1 MGVALL
7 ICRLLLAGV
16 FVGAGLAKLADRGG
30 TRTAAVEFG
39 VPERLAGL
47 VAEVLPFLELVIG
60 IALVP
65 SSTARFAALAAAALL
80 LAFSAAI
87 VNAMAHG
94 RAPDCHCFGQVHS
107 APAGWR
113 TLLRNLV
120 LLGLAAFVAIAGWE
134 GAGVSAT
141 HWVAQLHGTL
151 LVVIVAGLI
160 VLGLVAFQLWF
171 SFELLAQNG
180 RALRRLDALEEMVAA
195 LGLPDGA
202 PLGPPVLGEGLV
214 GGGLAVDS
222 PAPPFE
228 LQSVEGETYS
238 LAALLG
244 GGRPVMLIFSDAGC
258 GPCAALMP
266 TVAVWQREHRDLIE
280 IAVIAGGDP
289 ESNRAK
295 AGEHGLEQ
303 VLLQT
308 EGEVAKAYEAHGT
321 PMAVVIGAD
330 GRIASPA
337 VGGAE
342 AITTLMTQAT
352 RPVLA
357 VRQHVPHR
365 KWQPAHRGRGRPPA
379 GPDTTRVGDPAPALS
394 LSDLDGRQVALSDL
408 YVERTLALFWNPGC
422 GFCQQMLPDLKAFED
437 DPPAG
442 APQLVVISI
451 GDRDEVREHGL
462 RSPVLLDSDGSA
474 MRAFEANGTPM
485 GVLVEDGKIA
495 SPVAAG
501 AMAVFELARRDAPN

>member
-16 FVGAGLAKLADRGG
+16 FIGAGLAKLADRAG
-30 TRTAAVEFG
+30 TKTAAVEFG
-39 VPERLAGL
+39 VPERFAGL
-47 VAEVLPFLELVIG
+47 VAGLLPVVELAVG
-60 IALVP
+60 IALIP
-65 SSTARFAALAAAALL
+65 SSTARFGALAAAALL
-80 LAFSAAI
+80 FVFSAAI
-87 VNAMAHG
+87 INAMAHG

-113 TLLRNLV
+113 TLLRNLI
-120 LLGLAAFVAIAGWE
+120 LLALAGFVAIGGWE
-134 GAGVSAT
+134 SAGVSAT
-141 HWVAQLHGTL
+141 HWVTQLHGTL
-151 LVVIVAGLI
+151 LVVIVAALI

-195 LGLPDGA
+195 LGVPDGVPA
-202 PLGPPVLGEGLV
+202 EPPALGEGLV
-214 GGGLAVDS
+214 GGGLAVGS

-228 LQSVEGETYS
+228 LPSVEGERYS
-238 LAALLG
+238 LTGLLG
-244 GGRPVMLIFSDAGC
+244 DERPLMLIFSDAGC

-266 TVAVWQREHRDLIE
+266 AVAAWQRQHEDQIE

-289 ESNRAK
+289 ENNHAK
-295 AGEHGLEQ
+295 AGEHGLER

-308 EGEVAKAYEAHGT
+308 DGEVSKAYEAYGT

-330 GRIASPA
+330 GTIASPT
-337 VGGAE
+337 VGGSE
-342 AITTLMTQAT
+342 AITTLLTQAT

-357 VRQHVPHR
+357 VRHHVP
-365 KWQPAHRGRGRPPA
+365 RGNGGPPVA
-379 GPDTTRVGDPAPALS
+379 ADAAYPDPDTSRVGDPAPALS

-408 YVERTLALFWNPGC
+408 YGERTLALFWNPGC
-422 GFCQQMLPDLKAFED
+422 GFCQQMLPDLKAFEA
-437 DPPAG
+437 DPPPG
-442 APQLVVISI
+442 APRLVLISL

-462 RSPVLLDSDGSA
+462 RSPVLMDSDGSA

-485 GVLVEDGKIA
+485 GVLVEHGRIA

-501 AMAVFELARRDAPN
+501 AMAVFELARGDAPG

>member
-16 FVGAGLAKLADRGG
+16 FIGAGLAKLADRGG
-30 TRTAAVEFG
+30 TRTAVVEFG
-39 VPERLAGL
+39 VSERLAGL
-47 VAEVLPFLELVIG
+47 VVEVLPVLELAIG
-60 IALVP
+60 IAVVP
-65 SSTARFAALAAAALL
+65 SSTARSAALAAAVLL

-202 PLGPPVLGEGLV
+202 PPEPPVLGEGLV
-214 GGGLAVDS
+214 GGGLAVGS
-222 PAPPFE
+222 PAPLFE
-228 LQSVEGETYS
+228 LRSVGGEPYS
-238 LAALLG
+238 LAEMLG
-244 GGRPVMLIFSDAGC
+244 RRRPVMLIFSDAGC

-266 TVAVWQREHRDLIE
+266 TVAVWQREHQDQIE

-289 ESNRAK
+289 GSNRAK

-308 EGEVAKAYEAHGT
+308 EGGVAKAYEAHGT

-330 GRIASPA
+330 GLIASPT

-357 VRQHVPHR
+357 IRQHVPSGNG
-365 KWQPAHRGRGRPPA
+365 APPGTPQAAYA
-379 GPDTTRVGDPAPALS
+379 GPDTTRIGDPAPALS
-394 LSDLDGRQVALSDL
+394 LSDLDGRPVALSDL
-408 YVERTLALFWNPGC
+408 YGERTLALFWNPGC
-422 GFCQQMLPDLKAFED
+422 GFCQQMLPDLKAFEA

-485 GVLVEDGKIA
+485 GVLVERGKIA
-495 SPVAAG
+495 SSVAAG
-501 AMAVFELARRDAPN
+501 AVAVFELARHGAPN